1 MRPMLR
7 CMSGTLPLSAGG
19 NRGVG
24 SNRPAAIV
32 LTACKVWPGYQTG
45 RFYRHVVIRGG
56 QVAGLADTPGEAS
69 EIAGGAAFRLNLGSA
84 CIDTHIHALQAAA
97 DVRLVSVRGA
107 STLDEVLA
115 ALRERGRRGG
125 AGEWTVSG
133 RNWHESQLS
142 EG

>member
-32 LTACKVWPGYQTG
+32 LTARKVWPGYQTG

-69 EIAGGAAFRLNLGSA
+69 EIAGGAAFRLNLESA
-84 CIDTHIHALQAAA
+84 CIGPGFIDTHIHALQAAA
-97 DVRLVSVRGA
+97 DVRLVS
-107 STLDEVLA
+107 
-115 ALRERGRRGG
+115 LREATTLADLLAGVREGARGRTAR
-125 AGEWTVSG
+125 EW
-133 RNWHESQLS
+133 
-142 EG
+142 